1 MNSFDPEFYSISVRK
16 EVFEDELVY
25 VARIQEFPDVLEF
38 ADSYEEARELAL
50 DTLITSYELLTEQG
64 ITFPEPMAAPQD
76 AASGRITLRM
86 PKTLH
91 ARLIEM
97 AQREEVS
104 LNQYIVSNLSM
115 NYGQC
120 NSAYVQ
126 SVEDLFFKF
135 CVPHCAML
143 WYAEFFGAWNDQH
156 ENYKWQSLTNACA
169 QQHVDVS
176 DLTAHRALADC
187 EMTRRLIHTV
197 NSQLE
202 NQTNQNCDG
211 VTNMFSE

>member
-120 NSAYVQ
+120 SIVEKISSQILEGFAQISHRVGVLNNKVTMATANHLLQ
-126 SVEDLFFKF
+126 SE
-135 CVPHCAML
+135 
-143 WYAEFFGAWNDQH
+143 FGANMMSSTSWSSDSRPQ
-156 ENYKWQSLTNACA
+156 YQRA
-169 QQHVDVS
+169 Q
-176 DLTAHRALADC
+176 
-187 EMTRRLIHTV
+187 
-197 NSQLE
+197 
-202 NQTNQNCDG
+202 
-211 VTNMFSE
+211 VTPTKHLLVQY

>member
-38 ADSYEEARELAL
+38 AGSYEEARELAL

-115 NYGQC
+115 SYGQC
-120 NSAYVQ
+120 SIVEKISSQILEGFAQISHRVGVLNNKVTMATANHLLQ
-126 SVEDLFFKF
+126 SE
-135 CVPHCAML
+135 
-143 WYAEFFGAWNDQH
+143 FGANMMSSTSWGSDSRHQ
-156 ENYKWQSLTNACA
+156 YQRA
-169 QQHVDVS
+169 HVVPTKHLLVQD
-176 DLTAHRALADC
+176 
-187 EMTRRLIHTV
+187 
-197 NSQLE
+197 
-202 NQTNQNCDG
+202 
-211 VTNMFSE
+211 

>member
-1 MNSFDPEFYSISVRK
+1 MKKLSTENAIIIDTETTGLGFDAEIVEFTAICADSGKVIVN
-16 EVFEDELVY
+16 ELVKPTCSIP
-25 VARIQEFPDVLEF
+25 A
-38 ADSYEEARELAL
+38 EATA
-50 DTLITSYELLTEQG
+50 IHG
-64 ITFPEPMAAPQD
+64 ITDEDVKDAPD
-76 AASGRITLRM
+76 FHLVFSNRFLPLLNGRPIIIYNSDFDT
-86 PKTLH
+86 
-91 ARLIEM
+91 RLII
-97 AQREEVS
+97 QS
-104 LNQYIVSNLSM
+104 LDKH
-115 NYGQC
+115 C

-143 WYAEFFGAWNDQH
+143 WYAEFFGVWNDQH

-187 EMTRRLIHTV
+187 EMTRRLIHAV

-202 NQTNQNCDG
+202 NQTDQNCDV
-211 VTNMFSE
+211 VTNVFSE